1 MAKLLTI
8 VNYLFL
14 PLSLVL
20 SVITIKFILNEDI
33 VNSTC
38 PYRSQLK
45 SLIPNNFTM
54 EGKIVF
60 ILKMLSFTA
69 IVIFVQ
75 TLLVVV
81 SRLLTL
87 SPNPQA
93 EKDNSLI
100 NTINKAIQNTLEQ
113 TFIFFALFSFWFISY
128 ASEADA
134 QRALHLVFL
143 FLFARIVFTFGMIF
157 NMITSIILF
166 RAYAMHVNL
175 VLIVYLIARNVQCP
189 CFAGFLKFFN

>member
-1 MAKLLTI
+1 MAKLLVYI
-8 VNYLFL
+8 NYLCL

-20 SVITIKFILNEDI
+20 SVLTIKYILNEDI
-33 VNSTC
+33 TNSTC

-54 EGKIVF
+54 EGKIIF
-60 ILKMLSFTA
+60 LLKMLSFTA
-69 IVIFVQ
+69 ILIFIQ
-75 TLLVVV
+75 TLFVGF

-100 NTINKAIQNTLEQ
+100 NTFNKAIQNTLEQ
-113 TFIFFALFSFWFISY
+113 TFVFFALFSFWFVTI
-128 ASEADA
+128 ATEADA

-143 FLFARIVFTFGMIF
+143 YLFARIVFTFGMLF

-166 RAYAMHVNL
+166 RSYAMHVNI
-175 VLIVYLIARNVQCP
+175 VLIVYLIARCAQCP
-189 CFAGFLKFFN
+189 CFNGLLKFFN